1 MWNFIPP
8 AWQSPN
14 MNLLSL
20 QDFIGFQL
28 NLFLLNINNREH
40 HDLKYSLWEPFLT
53 TSNNN
58 IRKHTSST
66 SLKNRVDVGA
76 KKNIYMIQ
84 YKHIDL
90 STMIFMRQ

>member
-1 MWNFIPP
+1 MRNFIPP

-40 HDLKYSLWEPFLT
+40 HDLKKSL
-53 TSNNN
+53 
-58 IRKHTSST
+58 
-66 SLKNRVDVGA
+66 
-76 KKNIYMIQ
+76 
-84 YKHIDL
+84 
-90 STMIFMRQ
+90 